1 MIDQFQSVFTKDD
14 GDSIPPFPTRVNE
27 HIPPL
32 KITKKG
38 VTKLLQNI
46 KVSKAAGPDG
56 LPNRVLQECASEISP
71 ALTTIFQKSVDS
83 GELPRD
89 WRNAN
94 IAPVFKKGDK
104 HLPENYRPVS
114 LTCVASKL
122 LEHIICR
129 HLLDHLDKH
138 NVLTSLNHGFRAGYS
153 CGTQLVVTA
162 HDLLE
167 SYDGNTQSDVLVLD
181 FSKAFDTVPHR
192 KLLSKLE
199 AYGIQGPILHWI
211 ANFLTQRKMSV
222 VVEGESSHEVDV
234 ESGVPQGTVLGPL
247 LFLCH
252 INDMPECVKSKIR
265 LFADDCLLYRTIKNF
280 GDHIKLQQDLNNLII
295 WAEKWGMKFNV
306 KKCYHLSVRQ
316 KSSNFYTM
324 DGQILKQVEE
334 IPYLGITFSDNMKWT
349 THINQVRKKAN
360 STLGFLRRNLHHTP
374 QSCRKNAYLALVRS
388 KMEYGSVIWDPYTKQ
403 DTQKLENVQ
412 RSAARFITKDYYS
425 RQEGCVTEMLHKLK
439 LPTLQDRRRD
449 QRLTLMYKVVE
460 GHVPAINKD
469 HYIQPQRQKRSIRA
483 TQYTDYEHK
492 NIVENFSTNNSKCFK
507 PIPAK
512 TENFRNSFFV
522 RTVYDW
528 NKLDDSVINTDSVN
542 SFRKRLSTS
551 HFD

>member
-1 MIDQFQSVFTKDD
+1 M
-14 GDSIPPFPTRVNE
+14 
-27 HIPPL
+27 
-32 KITKKG
+32 
-38 VTKLLQNI
+38 
-46 KVSKAAGPDG
+46 
-56 LPNRVLQECASEISP
+56 
-71 ALTTIFQKSVDS
+71 
-83 GELPRD
+83 
-89 WRNAN
+89 
-94 IAPVFKKGDK
+94 
-104 HLPENYRPVS
+104 
-114 LTCVASKL
+114 
-122 LEHIICR
+122 
-129 HLLDHLDKH
+129 
-138 NVLTSLNHGFRAGYS
+138 
-153 CGTQLVVTA
+153 VTA

-469 HYIQPQRQKRSIRA
+469 HYIQP
-483 TQYTDYEHK
+483 
-492 NIVENFSTNNSKCFK
+492 
-507 PIPAK
+507 
-512 TENFRNSFFV
+512 
-522 RTVYDW
+522 
-528 NKLDDSVINTDSVN
+528 
-542 SFRKRLSTS
+542 
-551 HFD
+551 

>member
-1 MIDQFQSVFTKDD
+1 MLFIQ
-14 GDSIPPFPTRVNE
+14 
-27 HIPPL
+27 
-32 KITKKG
+32 
-38 VTKLLQNI
+38 
-46 KVSKAAGPDG
+46 
-56 LPNRVLQECASEISP
+56 
-71 ALTTIFQKSVDS
+71 
-83 GELPRD
+83 D

-153 CGTQLVVTA
+153 CETQLVVTA

-167 SYDGNTQSDVLVLD
+167 SFDSDTQADVLVLD
-181 FSKAFDTVPHR
+181 LRKAFDTVPHR

-199 AYGIQGPILHWI
+199 AYGIHGPILHWI
-211 ANFLTQRKMSV
+211 ENFLTQRKMSV
-222 VVEGESSHEVDV
+222 VVE

-252 INDMPECVKSKIR
+252 INDMPECVQSQIR
-265 LFADDCLLYRTIKNF
+265 LFADDCLLYRPIRNF
-280 GDHIKLQQDLNNLII
+280 GDHTKLQQDLNNLNI
-295 WAEKWGMKFNV
+295 WANKWGMKFNV

-324 DGQILKQVEE
+324 NGQILQQVSE

-349 THINQVRKKAN
+349 TQINQVRKKAN

-374 QSCRKNAYLALVRS
+374 QTCRKNAYLALVRS
-388 KMEYGSVIWDPYTKQ
+388 KMEYGSVIWDPYTKN
-403 DTQKLENVQ
+403 DIAKLENVQ
-412 RSAARFITKDYYS
+412 RSAARFIMKDYHS
-425 RQEGCVTEMLHKLK
+425 RQEGCVTEMLISLR

-449 QRLTLMYKVVE
+449 QRLSLMYKVVE
-460 GHVPAINKD
+460 GHVLAINKD
-469 HYIQPQRQKRSIRA
+469 DYIQPQRQRRAIRA
-483 TQYTDYEHK
+483 TRFKDYEHK
-492 NIVENFSTNNSKCFK
+492 NIVENYSTNNSKCYK

-512 TENFRNSFFV
+512 TENFKKN
-522 RTVYDW
+522 
-528 NKLDDSVINTDSVN
+528 NL
-542 SFRKRLSTS
+542 
-551 HFD
+551 